1 MSTSDLELGGREL
14 PDALDDV
21 RRYCGLPW
29 SGGQGE
35 VSAFLYYDALS
46 ERREDDVVR
55 PGDVLSTAALHP
67 GLRWRD
73 LQYFSYEARTLQ
85 TWLETIPPGVDLA
98 DADEDLVEEV
108 ARLPERFDGHPGLSI
123 LSKVLHAKRPRLIPI
138 LDRTLTDWYRP
149 ISSRRGESAW
159 QDCVRLLHGDL
170 AAPYNRT
177 ILRSIRSEIGVE
189 LGAVVP
195 SELRIADIAIW
206 MQVRGFR
213 SEPAESWRDEQ
224 AAVQQRRRE

>member
-1 MSTSDLELGGREL
+1 MSATVPELGGREL

-29 SGGQGE
+29 SGGSGE
-35 VSAFLYYDALS
+35 VSAFQYYDALE
-46 ERREDDVVR
+46 ERREDDVIR
-55 PGDVLSTAALHP
+55 PVDVLSTAALHP

-73 LQYFSYEARTLQ
+73 LQYFSYEARRLQ
-85 TWLETIPPGVDLA
+85 TWLQKVPGGIDLA
-98 DADEDLVEEV
+98 DADEHLVEEIAQV
-108 ARLPERFDGHPGLSI
+108 PERFDGHPGLSI

-159 QDCVRLLHGDL
+159 QDCVRLLHSDL
-170 AAPYNRT
+170 AAPSNRT
-177 ILRSIRSEIGVE
+177 ILRAIRSELGVE
-189 LGAVVP
+189 LGAAVP

-213 SEPAESWRDEQ
+213 SE
-224 AAVQQRRRE
+224 